1 MTKEDLDALEQVL
14 QDHGNDGS
22 YPFLVDLKRMSGR
35 WYFKSRMKN
44 DCQAYLAIVE
54 EHYYVEENSETSV
67 LRATLQQHQDRK
79 SSLQDV
85 SDMLTLDEDSADEDS
100 LSSRE
105 YRLFSIQPLAKDTS
119 NWVRCTVRE
128 EPLGTNEI
136 LQRIRQ
142 LDLDKTSMI
151 DKKLLLR
158 SDQQAQV
165 TRVHANV
172 VTTETDPGMYWLLRQ
187 LQVMQKETPFFWKR
201 GEDSGIL
208 VIFAREPRPGF
219 EHQLAERQRHRYS
232 GTGVAAANA
241 NGNNLSNPMG
251 KAAPP
256 PVHAMPI
263 PLTVPNEEA
272 HSPSIRSFEKKTE
285 LVKDTAAADTG
296 DIPVIE
302 VDVEPEGE
310 ARSSDILDDSKSRR
324 SRSRS
329 KPSRVAKESIARR
342 PALSRVSTNNA
353 GDRVYESQNVLSRSR
368 SRVPSPSRSQNNELS
383 RVRYDA
389 YSAGRKD
396 QEREDEAEKRE
407 LAVERYYG
415 QDDARHHRAAYWQP
429 AEYGDSFDDRIS
441 RLPRENTDG
450 SQRQYFE
457 NEVRNELLVIRAL
470 EHRQGKA
477 AERVQKARTSSEAEE
492 ARSDLNMSA
501 DDAIDQL
508 LLTWTP
514 GNEAVDDT
522 NKAAPISSVHSD
534 VSEQIEPEQQDDEVT
549 INRELP
555 VLLPVNG
562 DQGSQVGSLDGPV
575 LELDR
580 GPPHVET
587 TNECATDLAIGS
599 DAAPRVSEEEKRS
612 PQDDNSHSGS
622 AAETPLPAGESDGHH
637 AHTVLDA
644 DKDLDNDNAESE
656 SLEHEDDNESEN
668 IDKPG
673 SEADTLARAHQET
686 TAQDAATSGSQ
697 DHLDRARRLVRSTAI
712 HSDPGDVEEPR
723 KPPALDEVDGVGH
736 PSGFRLPRKARTWN
750 THEPQGRDARA
761 KRAEKGKVTISEVV
775 FGSEGRKGG
784 ELAVDNAK
792 KFEALSEPIKP
803 SLSRQKE
810 EDEYDSR
817 AYRGILRDL
826 NSRSRASQSVRFG
839 DRGATTRQAPE
850 DVIRSR
856 SEPEH
861 PEAVEARLRRELR
874 RRERAREES
883 VELSRR
889 AREDALEIE
898 RHRRQL
904 TALSLERRRLEEEYA
919 VADERERQARTRRR
933 REELERVQRLG
944 LGLELGTDFE
954 DAHPD
959 LDRARSFRRY
969 RR

>member
-1 MTKEDLDALEQVL
+1 MVWWRSRFRVAHKSFLKTFSTMTKEDLDALEQVL

-79 SSLQDV
+79 SSLQGVHEPKSHHLKSKPTPQRSSRSLVRNQARQSILNARGIQDV

-492 ARSDLNMSA
+492 ARYPTHFDREPYDPQAHSPGA

-697 DHLDRARRLVRSTAI
+697 DHLDRARRLPSTLTLGMSKSRGNHQHWMRST
-712 HSDPGDVEEPR
+712 E
-723 KPPALDEVDGVGH
+723 LDIRVGF
-736 PSGFRLPRKARTWN
+736 GFRERLARG
-750 THEPQGRDARA
+750 THTSLKVEMLEQSEQKKEKSQYLKWSSGLRGGR
-761 KRAEKGKVTISEVV
+761 
-775 FGSEGRKGG
+775 
-784 ELAVDNAK
+784 
-792 KFEALSEPIKP
+792 
-803 SLSRQKE
+803 
-810 EDEYDSR
+810 
-817 AYRGILRDL
+817 
-826 NSRSRASQSVRFG
+826 VR
-839 DRGATTRQAPE
+839 RMNMT
-850 DVIRSR
+850 
-856 SEPEH
+856 
-861 PEAVEARLRRELR
+861 RELI
-874 RRERAREES
+874 EAS
-883 VELSRR
+883 F
-889 AREDALEIE
+889 EI
-898 RHRRQL
+898 
-904 TALSLERRRLEEEYA
+904 
-919 VADERERQARTRRR
+919 
-933 REELERVQRLG
+933 
-944 LGLELGTDFE
+944 
-954 DAHPD
+954 
-959 LDRARSFRRY
+959 
-969 RR
+969 